1 MTLDHL
7 PTHLR
12 RTRGCGEFRP
22 EHACSPAVV
31 MGWVA
36 RRRDLGSL
44 IFLDLRDRTG
54 ILQVVFNRETVP
66 EAHARAEE
74 LRSEYVV
81 AIEGEIVPR
90 APETFN
96 QTIPTGEVEL
106 KANRLH
112 VLNDARTP
120 PFPVED
126 DLNIPEEIRLDY
138 YLQLKEEKTTP
149 GVSLDEAVRLRH
161 RFIDLRRPEM
171 QANINLRHHVALEIR
186 RYMSEKGF
194 LEIETPFLTRS
205 TPEGARDYLVPSR
218 VQQGSFYALPQ
229 SPQLFKQIL
238 MISGL
243 DKYFQ
248 IVRCFRDEDLRA
260 DRQPE
265 FTQLDVEM
273 SFAQPAMV
281 FELIEP
287 LMRCICSV
295 AERHWETEWP
305 RRMQKLAL
313 EVREKFLKARKPI
326 ECQLP
331 FPCLTYDEV
340 MSQYGTDKP
349 DLRYGAR
356 IVSLDSIV
364 SAIPPH
370 LEIRPPLVGF
380 RFSEDPKFEGRV
392 SSNTSIKGIIKT
404 VKELALSSLPELK
417 ARQSKTEDEVLFIAS
432 CRVGEGA
439 RILKD
444 ANLAE
449 TLQTRLNA
457 KEGDV
462 IFLGCIRGSGA
473 QRDPYLLHRCF
484 DILRRR
490 LEGFS
495 EGYDPQKK
503 CFLWVTQFPMFEY
516 DDEEKRFAAMHHPFT
531 SPTEDTLDK
540 LESDPASVKAKAYDL
555 VLNGTEIGGG
565 SIRIHRQDIQKRV
578 FRALGMT
585 EEQARQR
592 FGFFLDALEYG
603 TPPHGGI
610 ALGLDRI
617 VAILAMESSIR
628 EVIAFPKTARAVDLM
643 CDAPSPVSR
652 AQLRELGLEMKESD
666 K

>member
-7 PTHLR
+7 PSDLR

-22 EHACSPAVV
+22 EHAGSPAVV

-44 IFLDLRDRTG
+44 IFLDVRDRTG
-54 ILQVVFNRETVP
+54 IVQVVCNRETVP

-81 AIEGEIVPR
+81 AIEGEVVRRDP
-90 APETFN
+90 ATFN
-96 QTIPTGEVEL
+96 PAIPTGEVEL
-106 KANRLH
+106 KATRLYL
-112 VLNDARTP
+112 LNDARTP
-120 PFPVED
+120 PFPVE
-126 DLNIPEEIRLDY
+126 EEASVA
-138 YLQLKEEKTTP
+138 EET
-149 GVSLDEAVRLRH
+149 RLRY
-161 RFIDLRRPEM
+161 RFVDLRRPGM
-171 QANINLRHHVALEIR
+171 QANLQLRHGITMEIR

-218 VQQGSFYALPQ
+218 VQPGCFYALPQ

-273 SFAQPAMV
+273 SFARPEMV
-281 FELIEP
+281 FELMEGLMQALCHLTNQHWKERWQSLSKEQPREIE
-287 LMRCICSV
+287 
-295 AERHWETEWP
+295 A
-305 RRMQKLAL
+305 K
-313 EVREKFLKARKPI
+313 
-326 ECQLP
+326 LP
-331 FPCLTYDEV
+331 FPRLTYDEA

-349 DLRYGAR
+349 DLRYDAK
-356 IVSLDSIV
+356 IVALDSLV
-364 SAIPPH
+364 SEALAEEFGIG
-370 LEIRPPLVGF
+370 RPMIGFQFSAQQLRSRQPLS
-380 RFSEDPKFEGRV
+380 RTWIENE
-392 SSNTSIKGIIKT
+392 IKT
-404 VKELALSSLPELK
+404 ISDLAHTALPELK
-417 ARQSKTEDEVLFIAS
+417 ARQGKLGKPALFVDWSLAGGKKQILRDA
-432 CRVGEGA
+432 ELT
-439 RILKD
+439 RI
-444 ANLAE
+444 
-449 TLQTRLNA
+449 LQTRFDA

-462 IFLGCIRGSGA
+462 LFLGAIRGEEKLG
-473 QRDPYLLHRCF
+473 DPYLPHRCF

-490 LEGFS
+490 LQNYTAE
-495 EGYDPQKK
+495 YDPQKK

-516 DDEEKRFAAMHHPFT
+516 DDQAKRFVAMHHPFT
-531 SPTEDTLDK
+531 SPTEETMDK
-540 LESDPASVKAKAYDL
+540 LETDPACVQAKAYDL

-565 SIRIHRQDIQKRV
+565 SIRIHRQDIQRRV

-585 EEQARQR
+585 EEQARER

-628 EVIAFPKTARAVDLM
+628 EVIAFPKTARAADLM
-643 CDAPSPVSR
+643 CDAPAPVSR
-652 AQLRELGLEMKESD
+652 AQLRELGLELKNSD